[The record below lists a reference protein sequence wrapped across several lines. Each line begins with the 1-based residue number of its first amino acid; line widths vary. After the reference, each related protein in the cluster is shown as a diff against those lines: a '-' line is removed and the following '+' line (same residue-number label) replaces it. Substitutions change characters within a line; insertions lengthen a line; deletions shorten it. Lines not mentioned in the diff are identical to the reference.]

1 MNAIDTLERQ
11 VAEVDAPL
19 HEPRGFV
26 HDTWIIARRG
36 LIHMRR
42 QPEQLS
48 DATVQPIMFV
58 LMFGYVFGGAIDA
71 PGGGNYR
78 EFLMGGIIAQTLTFT
93 TFGVALAIANDRKN
107 QVVDRFRS
115 LPIARGTVL
124 AGYALANFIKAFLP
138 VVLMSVTGLVIG
150 WRIRN
155 GFVQAI
161 EAYVLMMGF
170 VLAMIWVGIL
180 LGSLVRTPEG
190 VNGIAFAVLFP
201 VTFIASTFV
210 PPTSMPGPLQ
220 TFARWNPVTT
230 LSDGLRELFGNPVTA
245 ATASDPWPT
254 HHPVAYT
261 VLWIALVVGVC
272 APLAVRTYRRS
283 IAT

>member
-36 LIHMRR
+36 IIHMRR

-155 GFVQAI
+155 GFVQAV

>member
-1 MNAIDTLERQ
+1 MTLTDTLERPA
-11 VAEVDAPL
+11 VSGGDRLEP
-19 HEPRGFV
+19 PRGFA
-26 HDTWIIARRG
+26 HDTWVIARRG

-58 LMFGYVFGGAIDA
+58 LMFGYVFGGAIAA
-71 PGGGNYR
+71 PEGGNYR

-93 TFGVALAIANDRKN
+93 TFGVAIAIANDRKN
-107 QVVDRFRS
+107 QVVDRFRA
-115 LPIARGTVL
+115 LPISRGTVL
-124 AGYALANFIKAFLP
+124 AGYAVANFIKAFLP

-155 GFVQAI
+155 GLIDALV
-161 EAYVLMMGF
+161 AYLLMMGF
-170 VLAMIWVGIL
+170 VFAMIWIGIL

-201 VTFIASTFV
+201 ITFIASTFV

-230 LSDGLRELFGNPVTA
+230 LSDGLRELFGNPVA
-245 ATASDPWPT
+245 AAAASDPWPS
-254 HHPVAYT
+254 HNPVAYT
-261 VLWIALVVGVC
+261 VIWIVLLVGVC
-272 APLAVRTYRRS
+272 APLAVRAYRRS
-283 IAT
+283 ITD

>member
-1 MNAIDTLERQ
+1 MTLTLERS
-11 VAEVDAPL
+11 VAETGTPL
-19 HEPRGFV
+19 HEPRGFA

-58 LMFGYVFGGAIDA
+58 LMFGYVFGGAIAA

-115 LPIARGTVL
+115 LPISRGTVL
-124 AGYALANFIKAFLP
+124 AGYALANFLKAFLP
-138 VVLMSVTGLVIG
+138 VVLMSITGLVIG

-155 GFVQAI
+155 GFVQAL
-161 EAYVLMMGF
+161 EAYALMMGF
-170 VLAMIWVGIL
+170 VLAMIWIGIL

-201 VTFIASTFV
+201 ITFIASTFV

-245 ATASDPWPT
+245 AAASDPWPT

-261 VLWIALVVGVC
+261 VIWILVIIGVC
-272 APLAVRTYRRS
+272 APLAVRAYRRS
-283 IAT
+283 IAA

>member
-1 MNAIDTLERQ
+1 MT
-11 VAEVDAPL
+11 VAEPLVGSADRTGAPL
-19 HEPRGFV
+19 HEPKGFV
-26 HDTWIIARRG
+26 HDTWVIARRG
-36 LIHMRR
+36 IIHMRR

-58 LMFGYVFGGAIDA
+58 LMFGYVFGGAIAA

-115 LPIARGTVL
+115 LPISRGTVL
-124 AGYALANFIKAFLP
+124 AGYALANFIKALLP

-155 GFVQAI
+155 GFAQAV

-170 VLAMIWVGIL
+170 VLAMIWIGIL

-201 VTFIASTFV
+201 ITFIASTFV
-210 PPTSMPGPLQ
+210 PPTSMPGPLE

-245 ATASDPWPT
+245 ATAADPWPT

-261 VLWIALVVGVC
+261 IVWIVLLVGIC
-272 APLAVRTYRRS
+272 APLAVRAYRRS
-283 IAT
+283 IAD

>member
-78 EFLMGGIIAQTLTFT
+78 EFLMCGIIAQTLTFT

-155 GFVQAI
+155 GFVQAV

-230 LSDGLRELFGNPVTA
+230 LADGLRELFGNPVTA

>member
-155 GFVQAI
+155 GFVQAV

>member
-124 AGYALANFIKAFLP
+124 AGYAMANFIKAFLP

-155 GFVQAI
+155 GFVQAV